1 MIAFATPRTK
11 SSSAEQWQAKF
22 LELLPAIDNQA
33 RVAFRGEP
41 AERRQDLIAEVIAN
55 CWVAFVRLMER
66 GLEDMVYPTPL
77 AQYAIR
83 QVRSGRKV
91 GSQLN
96 VRDVSSEYAQRS
108 KGFVVRNLDR
118 YDKRKHQWKEVL
130 VEDRQAGPAETAA
143 SRIDFGDWLQSL
155 PCRSRRIA
163 ETLATGETT
172 KKVAKRFCVSA
183 GRISQLR
190 RELKDAWEAFQEE
203 AQAPVAV
210 AGVL

>member
-1 MIAFATPRTK
+1 MIALAKRRTK
-11 SSSAEQWQAKF
+11 SSSAEPWQAKF

-55 CWVAFVRLMER
+55 CWGAFVLLMER

-96 VRDVSSEYAQRS
+96 VRDGS
-108 KGFVVRNLDR
+108 
-118 YDKRKHQWKEVL
+118 
-130 VEDRQAGPAETAA
+130 T
-143 SRIDFGDWLQSL
+143 
-155 PCRSRRIA
+155 
-163 ETLATGETT
+163 
-172 KKVAKRFCVSA
+172 
-183 GRISQLR
+183 
-190 RELKDAWEAFQEE
+190 EL
-203 AQAPVAV
+203 
-210 AGVL
+210 

>member
-1 MIAFATPRTK
+1 MIAFATPRTI
-11 SSSAEQWQAKF
+11 SSSAEQWQTKF

-33 RVAFRGEP
+33 RVAFRSEP

-96 VRDVSSEYAQRS
+96 VRDGS
-108 KGFVVRNLDR
+108 
-118 YDKRKHQWKEVL
+118 
-130 VEDRQAGPAETAA
+130 T
-143 SRIDFGDWLQSL
+143 
-155 PCRSRRIA
+155 
-163 ETLATGETT
+163 
-172 KKVAKRFCVSA
+172 
-183 GRISQLR
+183 
-190 RELKDAWEAFQEE
+190 EL
-203 AQAPVAV
+203 
-210 AGVL
+210 